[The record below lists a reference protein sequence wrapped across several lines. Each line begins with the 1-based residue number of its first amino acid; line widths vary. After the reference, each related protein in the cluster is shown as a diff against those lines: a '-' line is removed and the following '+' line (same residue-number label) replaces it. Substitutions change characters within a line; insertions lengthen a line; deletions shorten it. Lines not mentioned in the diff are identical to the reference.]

1 MALSK
6 PLHNEHEMS
15 SDSDFEDP
23 PNKRFRELS
32 DAQLSDIQDDLDP
45 KNTVKS
51 DAKCERILVAYLK
64 QLEKAD
70 SYWEYD
76 NSELDKILGKFWF
89 AARNQ
94 KGDYYSVSSLK
105 HIRYAIK
112 RILFKKKKVDIL
124 SHPDYADSRLKFND
138 ACRELKIK
146 GYGSVKHTPEIKPH
160 GKHVKQPSL

>member
-6 PLHNEHEMS
+6 PIVNNDDMS
-15 SDSDFEDP
+15 SDSDFEEP
-23 PNKRFRELS
+23 VNKWFCELT
-32 DAQLSDIQDDLDP
+32 DQDLSELQDDLDP

-51 DAKCERILVAYLK
+51 DAKCERIIIAYLK
-64 QLEKAD
+64 QIK
-70 SYWEYD
+70 STTNYWEYE

-112 RILFKKKKVDIL
+112 RILFKKNKIDIL
-124 SHPDYADSRLKFND
+124 SHPDFADSRLKFTD
-138 ACRELKIK
+138 ACHELKIK
-146 GYGSVKHTPEIKPH
+146 GYGSVKHTPEILPH
-160 GKHVKQPSL
+160 GKHLHF

>member
-6 PLHNEHEMS
+6 PVNPEHEMS
-15 SDSDFEDP
+15 SDSDFEEP
-23 PNKRFRELS
+23 SIKRFRELS
-32 DAQLSDIQDDLDP
+32 DEQLSDIQEDLDP

-51 DAKCERILVAYLK
+51 DAKCECILVAYLK
-64 QLEKAD
+64 QLQMSEI
-70 SYWEYD
+70 YWEYE
-76 NSELDKILGKFWF
+76 NSDLDKLLGKFWF

-105 HIRYAIK
+105 HIRYALK
-112 RILFKKKKVDIL
+112 RILFKKKKIDIL

-160 GKHVKQPSL
+160 GKHLHF